1 MRIVRYIK
9 KFILFVFI
17 PLSSCNPFAPGL
29 DDVIIDQCDRRT
41 FDGFFEC
48 FKNAYELQDS
58 TLYGRLVA
66 PDFIFTYIDF
76 INNTEIKWGRDV
88 EMRYTYNMFRQVKST
103 SLQWNYYIIADTSIS
118 DTLASVER
126 AFNLFIFQDDQNV
139 FRGTGSAGLILT
151 RKSKEDFWKM
161 ASWYDD
167 SDF

>member
-1 MRIVRYIK
+1 MARIIK
-9 KFILFVFI
+9 TLVLFIFI
-17 PLSSCNPFAPGL
+17 QLSSCNPFAPGL
-29 DDVIIDQCDRRT
+29 DDVVVDQCDRRT

-58 TLYGRLVA
+58 MLYGRLVA
-66 PDFIFTYIDF
+66 SDFIFTYRDF
-76 INNTEIKWGRDV
+76 LTATDITWGRDV
-88 EMRYTYNMFRQVKST
+88 EMRYTYNMFRQVRST

-139 FRGTGSAGLILT
+139 FRGTGSAQLTLT

-161 ASWYDD
+161 ASWYDK

>member
-1 MRIVRYIK
+1 MARLIK
-9 KFILFVFI
+9 TLVLFIFI
-17 PLSSCNPFAPGL
+17 QLSSCNPFAPGL
-29 DDVIIDQCDRRT
+29 DDIVIDQCDRRT

-48 FKNAYELQDS
+48 FKNAYEYRDS
-58 TLYGRLVA
+58 TLYGQLVA
-66 PDFIFTYIDF
+66 PDFIFTYYDF
-76 INNTEIKWGRDV
+76 LDNIQITWDRGV

-103 SLQWNYYIIADTSIS
+103 SLQWNYYIIADTLIS

-139 FRGTGSAGLILT
+139 FRGTGSAHLILT

-161 ASWYDD
+161 ASWYDK

>member
-1 MRIVRYIK
+1 MARPIK
-9 KFILFVFI
+9 ILVLFIFI
-17 PLSSCNPFAPGL
+17 QLSSCNPFAPGL
-29 DDVIIDQCDRRT
+29 DEVAIDNNLVDRRYI
-41 FDGFFEC
+41 DGFFEWV
-48 FKNAYELQDS
+48 KNAYELQDS
-58 TLYGRLVA
+58 TLYGQLVA
-66 PDFIFTYIDF
+66 PDFIFTYRDF
-76 INNTEIKWGRDV
+76 LTATDIAWGRDD

-139 FRGTGSAGLILT
+139 FRGTGSAYLILA

-161 ASWYDD
+161 ASWYDK